1 MTLLVVDDDATYRLL
16 LGNILRTEG
25 HETLLAEDGEEALE
39 KLEEIKVDM
48 IISDVYMPVMDGFK
62 LHKAVRSDPRWE
74 KLPFLFVSAYTDQY
88 TLEAV
93 RNPRYDGF
101 LQKGKPTA
109 DLLAWINHMNLP
121 EEERASKIP
130 GLSTSGPEQRKDYRG
145 RRLS

>member
-1 MTLLVVDDDATYRLL
+1 
-16 LGNILRTEG
+16 
-25 HETLLAEDGEEALE
+25 
-39 KLEEIKVDM
+39 M

-62 LHKAVRSDPRWE
+62 LHKAVRSDSRWE
-74 KLPFLFVSAYTDQY
+74 KLPFLFVSAYADQY

-130 GLSTSGPEQRKDYRG
+130 GLSTSGRSNG
-145 RRLS
+145 RTTEAGDNSKQSASRSQIGDPALSIRHISMSYLPCLTRFANPQF